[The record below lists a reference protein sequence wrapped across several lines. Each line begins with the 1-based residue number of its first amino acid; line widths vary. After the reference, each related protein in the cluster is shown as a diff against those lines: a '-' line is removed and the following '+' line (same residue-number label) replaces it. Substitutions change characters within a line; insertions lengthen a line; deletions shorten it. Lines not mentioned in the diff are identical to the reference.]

1 MTDAI
6 VAEKNELFVR
16 LIKNGLTK
24 ANIINGIGKLIE
36 QAEQRGLK
44 LIAVSTS
51 ANAKL
56 EMKCLELN
64 NKFDYI
70 SDYSVSKLASLS
82 KKEKEII
89 SNSLF
94 ALRTMGLRTDECIG
108 LEDHIDGIR
117 EYNRLGIYSVAIA
130 NYNDEIKLEAN
141 YWVDL
146 PEQINLEEII
156 FNYYK
161 KDNSEI

>member
-1 MTDAI
+1 
-6 VAEKNELFVR
+6 LFIH
-16 LIKNGLTK
+16 LIKHGLTK
-24 ANIINGIGKLIE
+24 NDIINGVKQLIDHAKE
-36 QAEQRGLK
+36 RDLK

-56 EMKCLELN
+56 EMKCMELN

-70 SDYSVSKLASLS
+70 SDYSVHQLSSLS
-82 KKEKEII
+82 AKEKTNV
-89 SNSLF
+89 SNVLF
-94 ALRTMGLRTDECIG
+94 ALHYLGLRTDECIG

-117 EYNRLGIYSVAIA
+117 EYNHVGIYSVAIA
-130 NYNDEIKLEAN
+130 NYDDTIKLEAN
-141 YWVDL
+141 YSVDL

-161 KDNSEI
+161 KDSSDI